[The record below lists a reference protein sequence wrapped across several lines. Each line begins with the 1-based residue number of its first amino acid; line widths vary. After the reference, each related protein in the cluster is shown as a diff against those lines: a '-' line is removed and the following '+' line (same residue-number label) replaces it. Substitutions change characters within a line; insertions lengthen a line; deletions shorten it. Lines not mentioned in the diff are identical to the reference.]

1 MTTRNVAIVCAAVG
15 GVIAVG
21 LAGCDTAPKNES
33 GREALTAEA
42 GGAFRSFKA
51 SDPSLGALLD
61 KSVGYAIF
69 PSVGKAGFIAG
80 AAYGRGEVYERG
92 SMIGWADISQ
102 GTIGLQI
109 GAQSYDELVIFLTQ
123 ENLDKFKKNQFAF
136 SANLSAVAIKPGVA
150 GAADT
155 SKGVV
160 VFVQPKGGVMAEAS
174 VGGQRFTFQAK

>member
-1 MTTRNVAIVCAAVG
+1 MVYRNLALVCVVAG
-15 GVIAVG
+15 GTIAVG
-21 LAGCDTAPKNES
+21 LAGCDTAPKSES
-33 GREALTAEA
+33 GKEALTAEA
-42 GGAFRSFKA
+42 TGAFRSFKA
-51 SDPSLGALLD
+51 SDPSLDALLA

-80 AAYGRGEVYERG
+80 GAYGRGEVYEHG

-109 GAQSYDELVIFLTQ
+109 GAQTYDELIIFLTQ
-123 ENLDKFKKNQFAF
+123 ENLDKFKKNEFAF

-174 VGGQRFTFQAK
+174 VGGQRFTFEKK